1 MSDFIQDIWAFFLT
15 LKSKSYN
22 YYLNYGRDNSVTR
35 MREEKVYAGQIIF
48 IFL

>member
-1 MSDFIQDIWAFFLT
+1 MSEFYSRYLGFFLT

-35 MREEKVYAGQIIF
+35 MREENSI
-48 IFL
+48 